1 MTRPNAHEDTEY
13 APAGSAERWGTP
25 GPDTGSAAT
34 HGPAAA
40 DTARINRV
48 PDDAVSDAARGPRRR
63 GAADP
68 AGERA
73 YQAGAQAPADTGAG
87 SGEGADSGE
96 GSAEGRA
103 GNWLLIALVAL
114 ALIASVVML
123 LTDSSVALRLALLA
137 ALWAAVIGFFLVVRY
152 RRAAETARK
161 ELEYTQN
168 LREAE
173 KARSAAEADAV
184 RARGGAPAPAKEVNL
199 REEDMQLLAEIRDS
213 LAELRHQIEDLRGQ
227 AFEYEP
233 AALRAQAWRLQELE
247 TRAQDSGLGPWGSAA
262 SAQSAETQHRE
273 KAGHVSGAPSVDAV
287 AGHLG
292 TEDGQSSGA
301 PTISPELAELLR
313 EENDSLAANRATV
326 RQAQRGSTAA
336 QQSAAQQ
343 SAAQQ
348 AQAKSER
355 KQAPK
360 PAQKPEPQQ
369 ADAATSTTS
378 TSTRAA
384 KPAQAA
390 QQPKPD
396 QAATQQSTPAQSA
409 QPTQQPTQQADKPA
423 ATATTAP
430 TVHTEPAA
438 EAPKTR
444 RGQHRAPEA
453 DTAATE
459 ATTQAQSQSARKDGK
474 DVADAWRTETQS
486 EETARGHHEAPAELR
501 GRRRAD
507 ERSGALT
514 VAELLA
520 RRNK

>member
-152 RRAAETARK
+152 RRAAETARQ

-273 KAGHVSGAPSVDAV
+273 KAGHVSGAPSV
-287 AGHLG
+287 L
-292 TEDGQSSGA
+292 
-301 PTISPELAELLR
+301 
-313 EENDSLAANRATV
+313 SLI
-326 RQAQRGSTAA
+326 
-336 QQSAAQQ
+336 
-343 SAAQQ
+343 
-348 AQAKSER
+348 
-355 KQAPK
+355 
-360 PAQKPEPQQ
+360 
-369 ADAATSTTS
+369 
-378 TSTRAA
+378 
-384 KPAQAA
+384 
-390 QQPKPD
+390 
-396 QAATQQSTPAQSA
+396 
-409 QPTQQPTQQADKPA
+409 
-423 ATATTAP
+423 
-430 TVHTEPAA
+430 HI
-438 EAPKTR
+438 
-444 RGQHRAPEA
+444 
-453 DTAATE
+453 
-459 ATTQAQSQSARKDGK
+459 
-474 DVADAWRTETQS
+474 
-486 EETARGHHEAPAELR
+486 
-501 GRRRAD
+501 
-507 ERSGALT
+507 
-514 VAELLA
+514 
-520 RRNK
+520 

>member
-13 APAGSAERWGTP
+13 SPAGSVGRWGTP
-25 GPDTGSAAT
+25 GPDTGSAVT

-48 PDDAVSDAARGPRRR
+48 PDDAVSDDARGPRRR

-68 AGERA
+68 AGQRA
-73 YQAGAQAPADTGAG
+73 YEAGAQAPADSGAG
-87 SGEGADSGE
+87 SGEASDSGA
-96 GSAEGRA
+96 GSGSGLGEGRA
-103 GNWLLIALVAL
+103 GNWLLIVLVAL
-114 ALIASVVML
+114 ALIASIVML

-173 KARSAAEADAV
+173 KARSSAEADAV

-262 SAQSAETQHRE
+262 SAKPAETQHRE

-287 AGHLG
+287 AGRLG
-292 TEDGQSSGA
+292 AEESQSSGT

-326 RQAQRGSTAA
+326 RQTQMGPAA
-336 QQSAAQQ
+336 D
-343 SAAQQ
+343 QQ
-348 AQAKSER
+348 AQTT
-355 KQAPK
+355 
-360 PAQKPEPQQ
+360 PAQKPEQAKPAQKEAPQQ
-369 ADAATSTTS
+369 ADAVTSTTS
-378 TSTRAA
+378 TSTRAEN
-384 KPAQAA
+384 PAQAA
-390 QQPKPD
+390 QQQPKP
-396 QAATQQSTPAQSA
+396 A
-409 QPTQQPTQQADKPA
+409 QPKPQPAKPADKSA

-430 TVHTEPAA
+430 TVHTEPSA
-438 EAPKTR
+438 EAPKIR

-459 ATTQAQSQSARKDGK
+459 TTTRSQSARKDGK
-474 DVADAWRTETQS
+474 DAAETGADAWRTGTETPA
-486 EETARGHHEAPAELR
+486 EETGRGHHEAPAEPR